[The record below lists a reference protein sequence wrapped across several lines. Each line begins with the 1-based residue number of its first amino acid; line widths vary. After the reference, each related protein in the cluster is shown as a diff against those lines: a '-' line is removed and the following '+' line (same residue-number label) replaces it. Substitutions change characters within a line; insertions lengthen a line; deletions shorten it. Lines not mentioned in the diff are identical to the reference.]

1 MLALLLTLLL
11 NFRTGYSATATEP
24 ATTDKDTLATQYVIV
39 NHIIIEGNLK
49 TKESMILRELDI
61 ATGDTLHTA
70 SADLTLLR
78 NKNKIFNTNLFVTV
92 DLNVLKIDNNA
103 AYLLIKVTERWYVFP
118 MVIFELA
125 DRNFNEWWVER
136 GRSFQRINY
145 GFKVVHKN
153 FRGRG
158 EQVRA
163 TAQFGFTKR
172 FELGYSVPY
181 LDKAQKTGIGFDVS
195 YAQNK
200 SVAYETQAHKLNYL
214 DTESVLRSRFS
225 AGVRLTR
232 RNKYYS
238 FHTLEAKYYDSKIA
252 DTLALLNPAYFL
264 DGRTRQQ
271 YVRLAY
277 SFMHDRRDV
286 AAYPLK
292 GHYFTATLAHSGLT
306 PKEDIRLTT
315 LLADASVYRPLSSKY
330 FWTASV
336 RGKVS
341 SPEQQPFFNI
351 RGFGYGQDFVRGY
364 EYYVV
369 DGQNYGLAKLTFKRE
384 LFNIQTNIADYMPLR
399 QFQTIPIALYLKVY
413 GDAGYV
419 QNNTYGAENNFLANT
434 LLYGY
439 GVGLDFV
446 TFYNTVFRIDFSMNR
461 QQQTGFFFHF
471 VRDI

>member
-1 MLALLLTLLL
+1 MFALLLTLLL
-11 NFRTGYSATATEP
+11 NLCTDCAAVTKASIP
-24 ATTDKDTLATQYVIV
+24 DKDTLATQYVIV
-39 NHIIIEGNLK
+39 NHIIIEGNVK
-49 TKESMILRELDI
+49 TKEAMILRELDI
-61 ATGDTLHTA
+61 AAGDTLLAESTEI
-70 SADLTLLR
+70 TLLR

-92 DLNVLKIDNNA
+92 DLNVLKIDKDA
-103 AYLLIKVTERWYVFP
+103 AYLLIKVTERWYIFP
-118 MVIFELA
+118 MIIFELA

-136 GRSFQRINY
+136 GRSFSRINY
-145 GFKVVHKN
+145 GFRLVHKN

-172 FELGYSVPY
+172 FEVGYSIPY
-181 LDKAQKTGIGFDVS
+181 LDRAQKTGIGFDVS

-200 SVAYETQAHKLNYL
+200 SVAVETQAHKLKFI
-214 DTESVLRSRFS
+214 DSESVLRSRFS

-238 FHTLEAKYYDSKIA
+238 FHTLEAKYNDSRIA
-252 DTLALLNPAYFL
+252 DTLALLNPEYFL
-264 DGRTRQQ
+264 KGRTRQQ
-271 YVRLAY
+271 YIRLAY
-277 SFMHDRRDV
+277 TFTHDRRDI
-286 AAYPLK
+286 AAYPLR
-292 GHYFTATLAHSGLT
+292 GHYFTTSIAQSGLT
-306 PKEDIRLTT
+306 PKEDLRLTT
-315 LLADASVYRPLSSKY
+315 LGADASLYRPLNSKY
-330 FWTASV
+330 FWTASL
-336 RGKVS
+336 RGKIS

-384 LFNIQTNIADYMPLR
+384 LFNIQTNIAEYMPLR
-399 QFQTIPIALYLKVY
+399 QFQTIPMALYLKVY

-419 QNNTYGAENNFLANT
+419 RNKTYNAEDNFLANT
-434 LLYGY
+434 MLYGY

-446 TFYNTVFRIDFSMNR
+446 TFYNTVFRVDFSMNR
-461 QQQTGFFFHF
+461 QKQTGFFFHF